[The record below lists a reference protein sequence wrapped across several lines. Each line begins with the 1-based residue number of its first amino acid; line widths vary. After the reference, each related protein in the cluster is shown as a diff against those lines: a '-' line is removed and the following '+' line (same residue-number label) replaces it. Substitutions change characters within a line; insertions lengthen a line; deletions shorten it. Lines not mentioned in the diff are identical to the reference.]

1 MDMIDIDSFVESLG
15 GSCAFVDDRGVLLV
29 ATPYFEK
36 VFGDSKF
43 LETSLELFE
52 MDVDGVRNLH
62 MEILSE
68 MRVGLKDFA
77 DMTIRWRGQSYL
89 LQFVASRRG
98 GVFFGALVN
107 VTNISD
113 RIRDDECSRRE
124 LSDLTLLQKIAFGRE
139 KKMDELRQKIE
150 DLARQLETRGVA

>member
-1 MDMIDIDSFVESLG
+1 MDMADIDSFIESLG
-15 GSCAFVDDRGVLLV
+15 GSCAFVDYRGALLA

-36 VFGDSKF
+36 VFGDSRS

-77 DMTIRWRGQSYL
+77 NMTIRWRGKSYL
-89 LQFVASRRG
+89 LQFVASRHA
-98 GVFFGALVN
+98 GVFWGALVN
-107 VTNISD
+107 VTDISD
-113 RIRDDECSRRE
+113 RIRDDERSRRE
-124 LSDLTLLQKIAFGRE
+124 LIDMTMLQKIAFGRE

-150 DLARQLETRGVA
+150 DLARQLGARGVA